1 MAIWNLVR
9 FYHAWEDKDFWGDNM
24 VAGGTEGGSV
34 VVNRVQ
40 SGGGAGAGECRKLS
54 VK

>member
-1 MAIWNLVR
+1 
-9 FYHAWEDKDFWGDNM
+9 M

-34 VVNRVQ
+34 LVNRVQ
-40 SGGGAGAGECRKLS
+40 IGGGAGECRKLS

>member
-1 MAIWNLVR
+1 
-9 FYHAWEDKDFWGDNM
+9 M

-40 SGGGAGAGECRKLS
+40 SGGGGAGAGECRKLS

>member
-1 MAIWNLVR
+1 
-9 FYHAWEDKDFWGDNM
+9 M

-40 SGGGAGAGECRKLS
+40 SGGGVGRENVENYRSSNCH
-54 VK
+54 

>member
-1 MAIWNLVR
+1 
-9 FYHAWEDKDFWGDNM
+9 M